1 MRPFSYLFA
10 AAAAVSL
17 SSVSIAAAPVD
28 PSIINEFAKPHQLV
42 RLEDGRRINLF
53 CMGSGDRTVLFD
65 AGGSD
70 WSVVWALVQPV
81 IASKAKACSYDR
93 AGLGYS
99 DSSPAP
105 RTPVS
110 IVDDAHAL
118 ISTALKGPVIL
129 VGHSLGGFHA
139 KLHAALYPNDV
150 EGLVL
155 VDPAED
161 RWWDRT
167 RASHSQEI
175 WRETCGAL
183 GAARRILLR
192 QARGALPGLRHRG
205 AHGGPRSEIHGLPA
219 LQRPTAPAAWGR
231 DCNRTRAPAG
241 QGNLPRSASFRDRE
255 QCLCRQGRR
264 RGLLGSLQARRRRIE
279 ARNRTH
285 PRAIR
290 CKRPCRQSWS
300 VSKPGPAPSDCRT
313 LIEGGSARR
322 AGHGPLYRIGRS
334 GRGHLG
340 DRRSTFRGGQG
351 CATDPSKE
359 RLRRP
364 LRSDRPLSARL
375 SSVIAQSRDSC

>member
-1 MRPFSYLFA
+1 MALEIRMRAFSYLFA

-167 RASHSQEI
+167 RAAT
-175 WRETCGAL
+175 RKKYGARLAARSELLDESFFARLEARYRDCVTAARTADLDPKSTAYRRCSDPPRPQL
-183 GAARRILLR
+183 GAEIATERARLQVKATYQEA
-192 QARGALPGLRHRG
+192 QA
-205 AHGGPRSEIHGLPA
+205 SEIANSVYAGKGGDEAYSDLFKPGAVGSKPVIVLTHGRYDANDPVDSLGQFQSLA
-219 LQRPTAPAAWGR
+219 LHRQTAALSSKGVQRVVPDTGHYIELDAPDAVISAIEEVLSAVDRAARPT
-231 DCNRTRAPAG
+231 RA
-241 QGNLPRSASFRDRE
+241 RSASA
-255 QCLCRQGRR
+255 GR
-264 RGLLGSLQARRRRIE
+264 
-279 ARNRTH
+279 
-285 PRAIR
+285 
-290 CKRPCRQSWS
+290 
-300 VSKPGPAPSDCRT
+300 
-313 LIEGGSARR
+313 
-322 AGHGPLYRIGRS
+322 
-334 GRGHLG
+334 
-340 DRRSTFRGGQG
+340 
-351 CATDPSKE
+351 
-359 RLRRP
+359 
-364 LRSDRPLSARL
+364 
-375 SSVIAQSRDSC
+375 